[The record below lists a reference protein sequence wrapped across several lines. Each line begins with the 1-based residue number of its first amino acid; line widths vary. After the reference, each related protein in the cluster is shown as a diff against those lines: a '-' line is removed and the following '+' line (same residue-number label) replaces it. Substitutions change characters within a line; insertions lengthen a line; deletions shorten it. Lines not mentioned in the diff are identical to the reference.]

1 MWSFHNSYVTHE
13 LAVDLLTIK
22 SKISKKSVKIPKGY
36 SESVNRRTGNI
47 MAKRQK
53 NRQHNGQKTEEQAT
67 LWPKDRRTGN
77 IMAQMRKDKQR
88 STKHYT

>member
-53 NRQHNGQKTEEQAT
+53 NRQHNGPNEKRQTTIYKTLHIELKIE
-67 LWPKDRRTGN
+67 
-77 IMAQMRKDKQR
+77 
-88 STKHYT
+88 